1 MHRNTINNIASNYCR
16 DYQLDEE
23 KYLEDLKELVAR
35 YYSTKYRIDAYIC
48 DNAPDS
54 RVEMHGSFF

>member
-23 KYLEDLKELVAR
+23 KCLEDLKELVAR